1 MANNTPLAYL
11 LRPKTLTHFF
21 GQTHLLKENSALR
34 RAILQKKAHSMILW
48 GPPGSGKTT
57 IAHIISQGEN
67 INFVEISAVS
77 EGIKSIRD
85 AVQLA
90 KNSNIMHGFLVL
102 FVDEIHRFNRTQQD
116 ALLPH
121 VESGLITLIGATTE
135 NPSFALTRSLLSRL
149 SVYKLNPLSEEA
161 QIQILERTLNYLN
174 SNTDAEIK
182 FTQEAKQYL
191 VVNSHGDARYLMNYM
206 ESISQCDEKNIDEI
220 KLKKILHN
228 KPPSFDK
235 HGDIFYQQLSAF
247 HKSVRGSAPD
257 AALYWFVRMI
267 EAGCDAKVI
276 ARRLLAIASEDIG
289 NADPRA
295 LGICLNAW
303 DIYHRVG
310 DKEGYRAIAQAI
322 IYCALAAKSNA
333 VYLAF
338 KAALKDAKASAY
350 MHVPKHLCNMT
361 DELSKKYGLSS
372 GYRYAHDEPHAYT
385 KGQKYFPSA
394 LGERCY
400 YKPTD
405 RGLEAKIS
413 ERLEKYRGW
422 DRDAHEKA
430 KMQKTA
436 TEKDKNPKIK

>member
-1 MANNTPLAYL
+1 MTNNTPLAYL
-11 LRPKTLTHFF
+11 LRPKILTHFF

-34 RAILQKKAHSMILW
+34 GAILQKNLHSMILW

-77 EGIKSIRD
+77 EGMKSIRD

-90 KNSNIMHGFLVL
+90 KNANIMCDFFVL

-135 NPSFALTRSLLSRL
+135 NPSFALTRALLSRL
-149 SVYKLNPLSEEA
+149 SVYHLYPLSEKA
-161 QIQILERTLNYLN
+161 QIQILERTLDYLR
-174 SNTDAEIK
+174 SSLGVGIS

-191 VVNSHGDARYLMNYM
+191 VVASHGDGRYLMNQM
-206 ESISQCDEKNIDEI
+206 EFIAQCGEKNIDKT
-220 KLKKILHN
+220 KLKKILHD
-228 KPPSFDK
+228 KLPSFDK

-257 AALYWFVRMI
+257 GALYWFARMI

-295 LGICLNAW
+295 LSVCLNAW

-322 IYCALAAKSNA
+322 VYCALASKSNA

-338 KAALKDAKASAY
+338 KAALKDAKESAY
-350 MHVPKHLCNMT
+350 MHVPKHLCNAT
-361 DELSKKYGLSS
+361 DALAKEDGLGH
-372 GYRYAHDEPHAYT
+372 GYRYAHDEPYAYA
-385 KGQKYFPSA
+385 KGQKYFPST
-394 LGERCY
+394 LGEHHY
-400 YKPTD
+400 YQPTN
-405 RGLEAKIS
+405 RGLEAKIA
-413 ERLEKYRGW
+413 ERLAQYRKWDKEADEKLTR
-422 DRDAHEKA
+422 
-430 KMQKTA
+430 KTA
-436 TEKDKNPKIK
+436 TEKSKNPKTK